1 MMAYESG
8 VSYPWSSAALSDPSS
23 ASAYFPSASSS
34 SANSFPT
41 FPSAATQNG
50 AAGSMEFGGQ
60 KRLRYSDSA
69 ASSFPASY
77 TAAAAAA
84 AAAAANNSYAQ
95 QFSHH
100 DGQQNQ
106 SANLAAQMPVNL
118 SQFSS
123 VLSAN
128 AAGNAVGAGGGV
140 NSLQFQLRPPSGQP
154 VGPMTDNSF
163 FSSALSSLYG
173 QKVEQDAARA
183 FAAANGQRPS
193 SSNNIHPSMLYPGLS
208 SASLHSS
215 AASMLPGGGGLS
227 MPMLPAGMDHN
238 QLNGL
243 FNSSQQLSNAGLL
256 GGMSSLPPLPTNA
269 SSLSSSMFRHP
280 SPLLS
285 QLLPNQ
291 QLSSAGLLNTSL
303 LQSQAPIMHS
313 QSHPGAQVDL
323 SHLTGHMSHSPAQS
337 TTNSAYDSPALSAT
351 SGSSPVSPLPLA
363 PSSSV
368 METVTLSTLTCLIEK
383 QYTIRKTESDRMPEV
398 DKKQLIPVHVR
409 ILKEKHRQT
418 GDSNTSPALR
428 GMVGVKREREDDL
441 MLTPPKAGQ
450 PYNGTS
456 VTRSA
461 SPTSLYAEPYMSPAA
476 SPVLMP
482 TQADEHGSPSGFDS
496 NSSAASSN
504 SSFGSHPSSAR
515 PPSPRLYIP
524 ATDIGPL
531 LNIRKNNIPGY
542 ISKYDSSQ
550 RQQMMVD
557 CPRAAGGV
565 ARVQLNVLTIAGAE
579 KFIMTSRSKQ
589 AEKVWAW
596 IHQHVSKIYKEQQA
610 LLLQQHAAQQQQQ
623 HLAAREQQQHQQQQP
638 LQPHQPLQSTPD
650 SQLPP
655 PHPFAMVDRMS
666 LAQQEAINAAA
677 ASGAVVPVSN
687 ATMMKASNVVKL
699 EPNGSPLSTA
709 SSSLSSGSP
718 ATYSLSASDI
728 SSISSPSSSALST
741 STGPSPASS
750 SSASSTS
757 ASRCSSPSHSLTHLP
772 PSPSFRF
779 AGMQTQY
786 S

>member
-1 MMAYESG
+1 MPYGWGGSALADPNNG
-8 VSYPWSSAALSDPSS
+8 SSFFPATTASQS
-23 ASAYFPSASSS
+23 ASH
-34 SANSFPT
+34 SFPT
-41 FPSAATQNG
+41 FPSAAASN
-50 AAGSMEFGGQ
+50 AASGGSMDFNGQ

-69 ASSFPASY
+69 AAASFTNSY

-84 AAAAANNSYAQ
+84 AAAVNNPYAQ
-95 QFSHH
+95 FAYN
-100 DGQQNQ
+100 DGQQSQ
-106 SANLAAQMPVNL
+106 PANIAAQLPVNM
-118 SQFSS
+118 SQFPS
-123 VLSAN
+123 VLSATAAAN
-128 AAGNAVGAGGGV
+128 AQAQVGAV
-140 NSLQFQLRPPSGQP
+140 NSLQFQLRPPSGQSAGHMP
-154 VGPMTDNSF
+154 DSNF

-173 QKVEQDAARA
+173 QKAEQDAARA
-183 FAAANGQRPS
+183 FAAAAAASGQRPPS
-193 SSNNIHPSMLYPGLS
+193 ATNISPSMMYPGLS
-208 SASLHSS
+208 TASLHSA
-215 AASMLPGGGGLS
+215 AASMLPTAGLS
-227 MPMLPAGMDHN
+227 MSMLPAGMDPS
-238 QLNGL
+238 QLSGL
-243 FNSSQQLSNAGLL
+243 FNGSQQLGSAGMMAGL
-256 GGMSSLPPLPTNA
+256 SSLPSLPTTA
-269 SSLSSSMFRHP
+269 SSLSSNMFRHP
-280 SPLLS
+280 SPLLN

-291 QLSSAGLLNTSL
+291 QLSAAGLLNSSL
-303 LQSQAPIMHS
+303 LQPQPPLMHS
-313 QSHPGAQVDL
+313 QSHPGTQADMF
-323 SHLTGHMSHSPAQS
+323 HLTGHMSNSAAQS
-337 TTNSAYDSPALSAT
+337 ATSSAYCSPALSAA
-351 SGSSPVSPLPLA
+351 SGSSHPVSPLPLA

-409 ILKEKHRQT
+409 ILKEKHRAT
-418 GDSNTSPALR
+418 GDSTSPALR
-428 GMVGVKREREDDL
+428 GMVGVKRERDDDL

-450 PYNGTS
+450 PINGTN

-461 SPTSLYAEPYMSPAA
+461 SYTESYMSPAA
-476 SPVLMP
+476 SPTLVP
-482 TQADEHGSPSGFDS
+482 TQADEHSSPSGFDS

-504 SSFGSHPSSAR
+504 SSFGSSSR

-542 ISKYDSSQ
+542 ISKYDSSL

-596 IHQHVSKIYKEQQA
+596 IHQHVSKIYKEQQT
-610 LLLQQHAAQQQQQ
+610 LLMQQHAAQQQQQ
-623 HLAAREQQQHQQQQP
+623 QQQQQAVREQQQPQQSHQQT
-638 LQPHQPLQSTPD
+638 LQATPD

-666 LAQQEAINAAA
+666 MAQQEAHNAATSV
-677 ASGAVVPVSN
+677 SGAVVPVTTAALLK
-687 ATMMKASNVVKL
+687 ATNGVKL
-699 EPNGSPLSTA
+699 DPNGSPLSTA
-709 SSSLSSGSP
+709 SSNMSTASP

-728 SSISSPSSSALST
+728 SSISSPSSAALST
-741 STGPSPASS
+741 STGSSPASS

-757 ASRCSSPSHSLTHLP
+757 ASRCSSPSHSLAHMP